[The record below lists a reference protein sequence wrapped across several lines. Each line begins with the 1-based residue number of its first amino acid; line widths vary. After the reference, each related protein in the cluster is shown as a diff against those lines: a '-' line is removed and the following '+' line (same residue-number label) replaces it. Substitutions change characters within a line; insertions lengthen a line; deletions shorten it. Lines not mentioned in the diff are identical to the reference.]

1 MFGLLMA
8 AFLVFALLG
17 VPVFFAMGLAA
28 LVFVLFTA
36 GAVVSTV
43 KDSAVLWPVFPAP
56 SDWKARVV
64 WVPSAR
70 ASASGTDV
78 DQMPEPS
85 TAMPG

>member
-1 MFGLLMA
+1 MA
-8 AFLVFALLG
+8 VNPNEGVLSLVGPAG
-17 VPVFFAMGLAA
+17 PEVMV
-28 LVFVLFTA
+28 TA

-56 SDWKARVV
+56 SDWKARAV